1 MALIDGSMTCRYPN
15 VNMNLAAAV
24 DARPISQL
32 FRALSDESRL
42 RIVALLA
49 HGELCVCHVEE
60 ALGLSQPT
68 VSRHLGVLRTAGV
81 VDSRRDGSWVYY
93 RLAKQGHPD
102 RARLMRELVKGFAK
116 RDLLRRDLERLVR
129 VRGPQ
134 ACK

>member
-1 MALIDGSMTCRYPN
+1 MPS
-15 VNMNLAAAV
+15 AASLDVRGA
-24 DARPISQL
+24 ARL
-32 FRALSDESRL
+32 FKALSDETRL

-68 VSRHLGVLRTAGV
+68 ASRHLGVLRTAGV

-102 RARLMRELVKGFAK
+102 RARLLRELVKGFAK

-129 VRGPQ
+129 VRGPE
-134 ACK
+134 A